1 MNLSRNAVLLVAL
14 LLPAAAFAQLAQ
26 TEELENPGTVL
37 AVQERAYKM
46 NHELTLG
53 VGVLP
58 LDAFYKGLTAQV
70 GYTYHF
76 TDSFAWTVG
85 RGLYSYN
92 LNTGLRN
99 QLEQEF
105 AVLPTQFEEVEWMVG
120 SDLVWSPLYGKSAIL
135 NRKVAWFEGFLVGG
149 ASVLKLTTGFR
160 PAVNVGVGARL
171 FTNRYVSFRF
181 DATNN
186 FVITDRLLNVPTLQ
200 LSAALNF
207 GATE

>member
-1 MNLSRNAVLLVAL
+1 M
-14 LLPAAAFAQLAQ
+14 AQLAG
-26 TEELENPGTVL
+26 TEELENPGTIR
-37 AVQERAYKM
+37 AVEDREYRM

-58 LDAFYKGLTAQV
+58 LDAFYKGVTLNVA
-70 GYTYHF
+70 YTYHF
-76 TDSFAWTVG
+76 TDTFAWQVG
-85 RGLYSYN
+85 RGSYSYN
-92 LNTGLRN
+92 LNTGLRS
-99 QLEQEF
+99 QLERDF
-105 AVLPTQFEEVEWMVG
+105 NVLPTQFEEVQWLVG
-120 SDLVWSPLYGKSAIL
+120 SDLVWSPVYGKTAIL

-149 ASVLKLTTGFR
+149 GSVVKLTTGFR
-160 PAVNVGVGARL
+160 PAINVGVGARL
-171 FTNRYVSFRF
+171 FTSKWVSFRF

>member
-1 MNLSRNAVLLVAL
+1 MKAL
-14 LLPAAAFAQLAQ
+14 ALILASVSSIAFAQVAP
-26 TEELENPGTVL
+26 TEELENPGTVS
-37 AVQERAYKM
+37 AVQERNFRM
-46 NHELTLG
+46 NHELALG

-58 LDAFYKGLTAQV
+58 LDAFYKGLSVQL

-76 TDSFAWTVG
+76 SDSFAWQVG

-99 QLEQEF
+99 QLERDF
-105 AVLPTQFEEVEWMVG
+105 AVLPTQFEEVQYMVG
-120 SDLVWSPLYGKSAIL
+120 SDLVWTPLYGKGAIL
-135 NRKVAWFEGFLVGG
+135 NRKVAWFEGFLVAGG
-149 ASVLKLTTGFR
+149 SALKLTTGFR
-160 PAVNVGVGARL
+160 PAINIGVGARL
-171 FTNRYVSFRF
+171 FTSKYVSFRF

-186 FVITDRLLNVPTLQ
+186 FVISDRLLNVPTLQ

>member
-1 MNLSRNAVLLVAL
+1 MRTTLLCVSL
-14 LLPAAAFAQLAQ
+14 LLPAMAFAQA
-26 TEELENPGTVL
+26 EELENPGTVL
-37 AVQERAYKM
+37 AVQERAYRM
-46 NHELTLG
+46 NHELSLG
-53 VGVLP
+53 LGVLP
-58 LDAFYKGLTAQV
+58 LDAFYKGVTAQV

-85 RGLYSYN
+85 RGMYSYN

-99 QLEQEF
+99 QLEQQF
-105 AVLPTQFEEVEWMVG
+105 AVLPTQFEEVQWMVG

-160 PAVNVGVGARL
+160 PAVNVGIGAR
-171 FTNRYVSFRF
+171 FFSNRYVSFRF

>member
-1 MNLSRNAVLLVAL
+1 MKFIAL
-14 LLPAAAFAQLAQ
+14 CLAALPSIAFAQLAP
-26 TEELENPGTVL
+26 TEELENPGTVS
-37 AVQERAYKM
+37 AVQERNFRM

-53 VGVLP
+53 LGVLP
-58 LDAFYKGLTAQV
+58 LDAFYKGLSVQL

-76 TDSFAWTVG
+76 NDSFAWQVA

-99 QLEQEF
+99 QLERDF
-105 AVLPTQFEEVEWMVG
+105 AVLPTQFPEVQYMVG
-120 SDLVWSPLYGKSAIL
+120 SDLVWTPLYGKGAIL
-135 NRKVAWFEGFLVGG
+135 NRKVAWFEGFVVLG
-149 ASVLKLTTGFR
+149 ASALRISEVGFR

-171 FTNRYVSFRF
+171 FTTKYVSFRF

-186 FVITDRLLNVPTLQ
+186 FVVSDRLLNVPTLQ